1 MKVKIS
7 DNCIGCGCCMNIC
20 AEVFKVEDEQ
30 KAQVIG
36 EVTENNLDAVE
47 DAIGTC
53 PVGAIYTEE

>member
-20 AEVFKVEDEQ
+20 DQVFSVKDEE

-36 EVTENNLDAVE
+36 EINDSNKEEVE
-47 DAIGTC
+47 QAADTC
-53 PVGAIYTEE
+53 PVGAIYFE